1 MKSTWIPWISTDLG
15 SLVLLQEMA
24 TEHDPAAS
32 DISWQHILSDFDDA
46 VSVQNPKR
54 NSKMKTKSIFQ
65 LPLRHLWCRFVRD
78 STPSPWTS
86 CRYSWSFT
94 PWLLHWSSAERCRT
108 SKNEASC
115 WRSSGLSLVQNPWH
129 QGPESYILTRV
140 STPKHWKGDLLAF
153 THIRK
158 ASIFQVKVLFK
169 ILNPGH
175 GPWSTSGS

>member
-1 MKSTWIPWISTDLG
+1 
-15 SLVLLQEMA
+15 
-24 TEHDPAAS
+24 
-32 DISWQHILSDFDDA
+32 
-46 VSVQNPKR
+46 VSVQNPKL

-78 STPSPWTS
+78 GTPSPWTS

-115 WRSSGLSLVQNPWH
+115 WRSSGLSLVQNLWH

-140 STPKHWKGDLLAF
+140 STPKHGKGICWHSQTSAKHQSFKSKFCSKSWIQAMDPGQPRIHKLVLTF
-153 THIRK
+153 HWSTVPFQDQIITYYHYLGPSNFFK
-158 ASIFQVKVLFK
+158 PSIF
-169 ILNPGH
+169 I
-175 GPWSTSGS
+175 TY